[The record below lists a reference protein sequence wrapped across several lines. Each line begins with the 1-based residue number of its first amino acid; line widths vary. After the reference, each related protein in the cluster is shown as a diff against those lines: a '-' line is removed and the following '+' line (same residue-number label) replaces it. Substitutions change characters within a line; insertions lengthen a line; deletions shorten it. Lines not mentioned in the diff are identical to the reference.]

1 MHIPVIDRI
10 EVTPFQIPFA
20 TFLRSGQQMHVKKAE
35 NVLVR
40 VTADDGTV
48 GIAEANAFAELFGE
62 SQASIVHA
70 IRDWIAPRVKGIA
83 LSDFE
88 RLGQP
93 LDIMRNNNSAKAA
106 VDMAVHDAWA
116 RVLGLPMYRM
126 LGGYRDRVPLTW
138 IIGQGTIDEMLE
150 EAGAALDRGFKSF
163 KIKIGLD
170 PAKDV
175 KAIAALRK
183 KLGDETMLYVDAN
196 QAYSYADAIWALPRM
211 EAHGIVIVEDPMQ
224 NWDVDGRRKLAER
237 VKVPMLGDECATTPA
252 EVKREIDLG
261 ILRMINLKTPRS
273 GYYAS
278 RKIVH
283 LAGEAGLACM
293 MGTMLETDVGVL
305 AAAHFAAAFKAFT
318 YPAELTYCF
327 KMEGGLLT
335 TKLQVEDGVLH
346 LSDRPGIGA
355 EIDEDKLAKYRVTI

>member
-1 MHIPVIDRI
+1 MHIPVIERI
-10 EVTPFQIPFA
+10 DVTPFQIPFA

-70 IRDWIAPRVKGIA
+70 ISDWIAPRVKGIA

-88 RLGQP
+88 RLWHP
-93 LDIMRNNNSAKAA
+93 LDIMRGNNSAKAA
-106 VDMAVHDAWA
+106 VDMAVHDALA
-116 RVLGLPMYRM
+116 QVLGLPMYRM

-138 IIGQGTIDEMLE
+138 IIGQGTVDEMLE
-150 EAGAALDRGFKSF
+150 EGAGALGRGFKSF

-175 KAIAALRK
+175 KVIAALRK
-183 KLGDETMLYVDAN
+183 QLGDATVLYVDAN
-196 QAYSYADAIWALPRM
+196 QGYSYADAIWALPRM
-211 EAHGIVIVEDPMQ
+211 ETQGIVIIEDPIQ
-224 NWDVDGRRKLAER
+224 NWDVDGRRKLGER
-237 VKVPMLGDECATTPA
+237 LKVPMLGDECARTPE

-283 LAGEAGLACM
+283 LAEQAGFVCM
-293 MGTMLETDVGVL
+293 MGTMLETDVGAL

-318 YPAELTYCF
+318 YPAEITYWQ

-335 TKLQVEDGVLH
+335 TKLPVENGVLH
-346 LSDRPGIGA
+346 LSDRPGIGI

>member
-1 MHIPVIDRI
+1 MHIPVIERI

-20 TFLRSGQQMHVKKAE
+20 TFLRSGRQMHVKKAE

-70 IRDWIAPRVKGIA
+70 ISDWIAPRVKGIA
-83 LSDFE
+83 LCDFE
-88 RLGQP
+88 RLWHQ

-106 VDMAVHDAWA
+106 VDMAVHDALA

-126 LGGYRDRVPLTW
+126 LGGYRDRVALTW

-150 EAGAALDRGFKSF
+150 EGGEALGRGFKSF

-183 KLGDETMLYVDAN
+183 KLGDEIMLYVDAN
-196 QAYSYADAIWALPRM
+196 QAYSYADAVWALPRM
-211 EAHGIVIVEDPMQ
+211 EAYGIAIVEDPIQ
-224 NWDVDGRRKLAER
+224 NWDVDGRRKLAAR
-237 VKVPMLGDECATTPA
+237 LNVPLLGDECVATPVD
-252 EVKREIDLG
+252 VKREIDLA
-261 ILRMINLKTPRS
+261 ILRMINLKPPRS
-273 GYYAS
+273 GYHAS

-283 LAGEAGLACM
+283 LAEQAGLACM
-293 MGTMLETDVGVL
+293 MGTMLETDIGVL
-305 AAAHFAAAFKAFT
+305 AAAHFAAAFKVFT

-327 KMEGGLLT
+327 KMQDQLLT
-335 TKLQVEDGVLH
+335 TKLPVKDGVLQ
-346 LSDRPGIGA
+346 LPDRPGIGA
-355 EIDEDKLAKYRVTI
+355 DIDEDKLAKYRVAL

>member
-1 MHIPVIDRI
+1 MHIPVIERI

-20 TFLRSGQQMHVKKAE
+20 TFLRSGRQMHVKKAE

-62 SQASIVHA
+62 SQAS
-70 IRDWIAPRVKGIA
+70 
-83 LSDFE
+83 
-88 RLGQP
+88 
-93 LDIMRNNNSAKAA
+93 AKAA
-106 VDMAVHDAWA
+106 VDMAVHDALA

-126 LGGYRDRVPLTW
+126 LGGYRDRVALTW
-138 IIGQGTIDEMLE
+138 IIGQGTVDEMLE
-150 EAGAALDRGFKSF
+150 EGSEARGRGFKSF

-175 KAIAALRK
+175 KAIAALRE
-183 KLGDETMLYVDAN
+183 KLGDEIMFYVDAN
-196 QAYSYADAIWALPRM
+196 QAYSYADAVWALPRM
-211 EAHGIVIVEDPMQ
+211 EPYGIVIVEDPIQ

-237 VKVPMLGDECATTPA
+237 LNVPLLGDECATTPA

-283 LAGEAGLACM
+283 LAEQAGLACM

-305 AAAHFAAAFKAFT
+305 AAAHFAAAFKVFT

-327 KMEGGLLT
+327 KMHDQLLT
-335 TKLQVEDGVLH
+335 TKLPVEDGVLH
-346 LSDRPGIGA
+346 LPDRPGIGA
-355 EIDEDKLAKYRVTI
+355 EIDEDKLAKYRVTL

>member
-1 MHIPVIDRI
+1 MHIPVIERI
-10 EVTPFQIPFA
+10 DVTPFQVPFA
-20 TFLRSGQQMHVKKAE
+20 TFLRSGRQMHVKKAE

-70 IRDWIAPRVKGIA
+70 IGDWIAPRVKGIA

-88 RLGQP
+88 QLWHH

-106 VDMAVHDAWA
+106 VDMAVHDALA

-126 LGGYRDRVPLTW
+126 LGGYRDRIALTW
-138 IIGQGTIDEMLE
+138 IIGQGTIDEMLDE
-150 EAGAALDRGFKSF
+150 GVEALGRGFKSF

-175 KAIAALRK
+175 KVIAALRK

-196 QAYSYADAIWALPRM
+196 QAYSYADAVWALPRM
-211 EAHGIVIVEDPMQ
+211 EPHGIVIVEDPMQ

-237 VKVPMLGDECATTPA
+237 LNVPMLGDECVTTPA
-252 EVKREIDLG
+252 ELRREIDLG
-261 ILRMINLKTPRS
+261 ILRMINLKPPRS
-273 GYYAS
+273 GYHAS

-283 LAGEAGLACM
+283 LAEQAGLACM
-293 MGTMLETDVGVL
+293 MGTMLETDIGVL

-327 KMEGGLLT
+327 KMQDHLLT
-335 TKLQVEDGVLH
+335 TRLPVRDGVLH
-346 LSDRPGIGA
+346 LPDRPGIGA
-355 EIDEDKLAKYRVTI
+355 EIDEDKLAKYRVTL